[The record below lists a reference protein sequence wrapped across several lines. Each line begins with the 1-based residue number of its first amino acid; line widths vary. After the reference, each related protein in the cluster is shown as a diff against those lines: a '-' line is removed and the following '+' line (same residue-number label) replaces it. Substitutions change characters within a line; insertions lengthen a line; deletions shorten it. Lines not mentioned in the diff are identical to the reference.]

1 MKETLITLIALVSIA
16 HQVPAGTHSSGA
28 VTPIVIR
35 VNDEVKTVT
44 VKITGM
50 SCAGCAS
57 HVHTALA
64 KKAGILDNEVKY
76 PGDVA
81 LIKYD
86 AAKISPEEIIKTIES
101 TGYKAK
107 LVTEEKTTK

>member
-1 MKETLITLIALVSIA
+1 MKKTLITLIALVSIGF
-16 HQVPAGTHSSGA
+16 QVPAGTHSYGA
-28 VTPIVIR
+28 VTDVVVK
-35 VNDEVKTVT
+35 VNDEVKTMT

-64 KKAGILDNEVKY
+64 KKAGILDNEVRY

-107 LVTEEKTTK
+107 LVAEEKTKK